1 MTLSYAQ
8 ERLWFL
14 HRLDPGDPSYN
25 TAYAYRLRGDLD
37 LARLEA
43 AFTAVAARHEAL
55 RTRFPEVDGRPVAVV
70 EPPGRI
76 AFEIVE
82 VDPEKGDPE
91 KLVAERTN
99 APFDLAARPPFTVT
113 VVRIGPRDHVLCVV
127 LHHING
133 DGWSFNVLREEV
145 AACYA
150 GRPLPDDPPQFDPR
164 LRDPAAGD
172 DLDWWAE
179 RLAGTPVLELPAD
192 RPRPPQRGTAGGEVL
207 FHLPPELVARV
218 AELARAARCTPY
230 MVLLAAYQVLLARHS
245 GQRDFCVGAPSA
257 GRTSTELERVIG
269 YLSTTMVLRC
279 DLSGEPTF
287 SEVLRRTRR
296 AVLQGLARQEVPFG
310 RLVGA
315 LGLDRDLS
323 RTPLFQTMFALHTQ
337 GEIDEPVPGVAAEPF
352 PMGWSPARCDLSL
365 DLYDLP
371 DGRML
376 GVAIYSEDL
385 FDRATVERLMARF
398 TVLVS
403 SVVADPGLPIA
414 ELDLL
419 PQAERD
425 LLAAWNDTA
434 ADLPAVTLVDL
445 VTAQAERTPGAVA
458 VVCGDTSLTYGE
470 LVGRAGRLA
479 GALRERD
486 IGRGSLVA
494 VRLSRGA
501 DMLVALL
508 GVAMSGA
515 AYLPV
520 DPDYPPA
527 RVSYVLEDSGAA
539 LVLTDGE
546 LPSAA
551 PGEPG
556 EPAPVLTPPRP
567 DDTAYVLYTSGS
579 TGHPKGVV
587 IPHRALTNFLLAM
600 GSLVGSRPTDVWLAL
615 TSLSFDI
622 SALELYLPLITG
634 GTVAVA
640 DAETARDGAAL
651 SRLIADHGVTHVQA
665 TPSGWRVLL
674 TGDLPPLTALAGG
687 EPLPARLAA
696 ELRARVDRL
705 LNMYGPTETTIWSTA
720 WEVPRDPDRV
730 TIGRPIANTTVHVDA
745 PIGVPG
751 ELLIGGAGLAAG
763 YLGRPDLTAER
774 FVRYGGERVYR
785 TGDLVRLL
793 PDGTLEF
800 LGRTDHQ
807 VKLRGHRIELGEI
820 ETVLETHPGVAQA
833 VAAVQ
838 DDRLVAFVVGDPAG
852 VKEHAAARLPG
863 TMVPASIVALEAL
876 PLTPNGKVDRAA
888 LPAAGVVAPRAV
900 VPPRTP
906 HERLVAG
913 VFADVLGVPEVGA
926 DDDFFALGGHSL
938 LATVVTSRLP
948 VEVPVRELFLRP
960 TVAALAALLD
970 APAGEEGPRP
980 RPAGTPVPLTRN
992 QERLW
997 FLHRLDP
1004 GDAAYNMWIVRRLRG
1019 PLDVAALGRALDA
1032 LAARH
1037 ESLRTRFPEADGV
1050 PYAVVEPPGRVPV
1063 EVVGAQTGQDAEKLV
1078 AERVNAPFDL
1088 AAAPPFRVTLVGLGA
1103 GDHVLCVVLH
1113 HMIGDGWSLNVLLDD
1128 LAALYSGRP
1137 LPELPLRFGDVAR
1150 WQLTQDSMAG
1160 YWADRL
1166 AGRRPLTLP
1175 ADRPPGEGPRRA
1187 AFHTLRLPVAA
1198 VARVRGATMF
1208 MTLMAA
1214 YQAVL
1219 AAHSGQRDICVA
1231 TVTSGRDRAG
1241 LDGVVGYFADTVV
1254 IRGDLTGASTFG
1266 EIVERVRDTVMDAF
1280 AHQGAPLERA
1290 PSFETMAILHTQ
1302 DAGRVP
1308 GAFAALAAEPFPHGF
1323 AQVKFDLML
1332 EAWQDPDE
1340 LTVVL
1345 SYDAAL
1351 FEAATIEAMAARLE
1365 RVLLQDPAL
1374 PPQLLT
1380 GGDLAL
1386 LRSWGKGPAL
1396 AEVPS
1401 TPERLARAVREHA
1414 GLPAVGELTYA
1425 AFDRRVTELA
1435 GLLQAKGVRRG
1446 DLVGVCLGRS
1456 SDAVAALAAVWRAGA
1471 AYLPLDPGHPPA
1483 RLGHLLADSGAV
1495 LVLTSIDLADRLPE
1509 GTPLAC
1515 TCEPAAPPTPVAPGE
1530 TAYVLYT
1537 SGSTG
1542 TPKGVVVTHRNLAA
1556 RVAWMAQEYG
1566 LGPGDRIVQ
1575 FASLGFDTHAEE
1587 IYPALV
1593 SGAHVTVL
1601 PDGAVTLPGHL
1612 DGVTVLDLPTA
1623 YWHHLVDQLDAVSW
1637 PPTLRLVILGGE
1649 QAHAAAVARW
1659 RARFGDRVRLVNT
1672 YGPTEA
1678 TIIAT
1683 ATDLDG
1689 SPGLPPIGRP
1699 IAGTTAY
1706 VVDAEGRLAPPGAPG
1721 ELCVGGA
1728 GVAAG
1733 YLGLPELTAARF
1745 VSFTGDRLAAPVEQD
1760 AYGQRHQRD
1769 QHGRGGERVYRTGD
1783 RARWRGDGRLEFLGR
1798 LDDQV
1803 KVRGYRIEPGEVE
1816 ARIMT
1821 HPGVGAAAVA
1831 ASGDTLTGYVTGEAD
1846 PRELHDHLAATL
1858 PPYLVPTR
1866 WVRLDRLPL
1875 TPNGKVDRA
1884 ALPEPE
1890 AVHADYRPPSTDAEH
1905 LVAGV
1910 FAKVLDVDK
1919 AGVHDDFFALGGH
1932 SLLAVRVVA
1941 RIRAAIDLDVPI
1953 RTLFARP
1960 TVGAL
1965 ARAVEDLLVAELD
1978 QMSDEEAE
1986 RLARELT

>member
-1 MTLSYAQ
+1 MRLSYAQ

-14 HRLDPGDPSYN
+14 QQLDPGDPSYN

-55 RTRFPEVDGRPVAVV
+55 RTRFPEVEGRPVAVV

-76 AFEIVE
+76 AFEVVE
-82 VDPEKGDPE
+82 GDPE

-99 APFDLAARPPFTVT
+99 APFDLAARPPFSVT
-113 VVRIGPRDHVLCVV
+113 VVRVGPCDHVLCVV

-133 DGWSFNVLREEV
+133 DGWSFNVLRAEV
-145 AACYA
+145 AAHYA
-150 GRPLPDDPPQFDPR
+150 GEPPADDPPQFGPH
-164 LRDPAAGD
+164 LRDGD
-172 DLDWWAE
+172 DAEDLRWWVE
-179 RLAGTPVLELPAD
+179 RLSGAPVLELPTD

-207 FHLPPELVARV
+207 FHLSPELVGRV
-218 AELARAARCTPY
+218 AALARAARCTPY

-245 GQRDFCVGAPSA
+245 GQDDFCVGTPSA
-257 GRTSTELERVIG
+257 GRASTELEGVIG
-269 YLSTTMVLRC
+269 YLSTMMVLRC
-279 DLSGEPTF
+279 DLSGRPSF
-287 SEVLRRTRR
+287 SELLRRTRKS
-296 AVLQGLARQEVPFG
+296 VLRGLARQEVPFE

-315 LGLDRDLS
+315 LGLERDLS

-337 GEIDEPVPGVAAEPF
+337 GEIDEPVPGLSAEPF
-352 PMGWSPARCDLSL
+352 PMGWRPARFDLSL

-376 GVAIYSEDL
+376 GVAIHSEEL
-385 FDRATVERLMARF
+385 FDRATAERLMERF
-398 TVLVS
+398 AVLVS
-403 SVVADPGLPIA
+403 SIVADPELPID

-419 PQAERD
+419 PRSERD

-434 ADLPAVTLVDL
+434 ADLPPVTLVDL
-445 VTAQAERTPGAVA
+445 VMAQAERTPSAIA
-458 VVCGDTSLTYGE
+458 VVCGATTLTYGE
-470 LVGRAGRLA
+470 LVEKAGRTA
-479 GALRERD
+479 AALRERG

-520 DPDYPPA
+520 DPDYPQA

-539 LVLTDGE
+539 LVLTDE
-546 LPSAA
+546 DLPSAA
-551 PGEPG
+551 S
-556 EPAPVLTPPRP
+556 AHVSPPRP

-579 TGHPKGVV
+579 TGRPKGVV
-587 IPHRALTNFLLAM
+587 VPHRALTNFLLAM
-600 GSLVGSRPTDVWLAL
+600 RTLVDSSPDDVWLAL

-634 GTVAVA
+634 GRVVVA
-640 DAETARDGAAL
+640 DSDTARDGAAL
-651 SRLIADHGVTHVQA
+651 SRLIAGSGVTHVQA

-674 TGDLPPLTALAGG
+674 TGELPALTALAGG
-687 EPLPARLAA
+687 EPLPLRLAA
-696 ELRARVDRL
+696 ELRDRVDRL
-705 LNMYGPTETTIWSTA
+705 INMYGPTETTIWSTA
-720 WEVPRDPDRV
+720 WEVPRDPERV

-751 ELLIGGAGLAAG
+751 ELLIGGAGLATG
-763 YLGRPDLTAER
+763 YLGRPDLTQER
-774 FVRYGGERVYR
+774 FVRHAGERVYR
-785 TGDLVRLL
+785 TGDLVRRL

-800 LGRTDHQ
+800 LGRTDNQ

-820 ETVLETHPGVAQA
+820 EAVLEAHHGVTQA

-838 DDRLVAFVVGDPAG
+838 DDLLVAFVVGDPTG
-852 VKEHAAARLPG
+852 VREHAAEQLPG
-863 TMVPASIVALEAL
+863 YMLPSSVVALDAL
-876 PLTPNGKVDRAA
+876 PLTPNGKVDRKA
-888 LPAAGVVAPRAV
+888 LPKAGAVAPRAFT
-900 VPPRTP
+900 PPRTP
-906 HERLVAG
+906 HERLVAD
-913 VFADVLGVPEVGA
+913 VFADVLGVRDVGA

-948 VEVPVRELFLRP
+948 VRVPVRELFLRP

-970 APAGEEGPRP
+970 APPGEEGPRP
-980 RPAGTPVPLTRN
+980 RPPGAPVPLSRN

-1004 GDAAYNMWIVRRLRG
+1004 RDAAYNMWIVRRLRG
-1019 PLDVAALGRALDA
+1019 PLDVAALGRAVDA

-1037 ESLRTRFPEADGV
+1037 ESLRTRFPEEDGV
-1050 PYAVVEPPGRVPV
+1050 PYALVEPPGHVPV
-1063 EVVGAQTGQDAEKLV
+1063 EIVTGDAEKLV
-1078 AERVNAPFDL
+1078 AERTNAPFDL
-1088 AAAPPFRVTLVGLGA
+1088 AAAPPFRVTLVRVGA
-1103 GDHVLCVVLH
+1103 EEHVLCVVLH
-1113 HMIGDGWSLNVLLDD
+1113 HMLGDGWSLNVLLDD
-1128 LAALYSGRP
+1128 LAALYSGRA
-1137 LPELPLRFGDVAR
+1137 LPEPPLQFGDVAR
-1150 WQLTQDSMAG
+1150 WQLTQDSMAA
-1160 YWADRL
+1160 YWDARL
-1166 AGRRPLTLP
+1166 DGRQPLTLP
-1175 ADRPPGEGPRRA
+1175 TDRPPSDGPRRA
-1187 AFHTLRLPVAA
+1187 AFHTVTLPVAA
-1198 VARVRGATMF
+1198 VPRVRGATMF

-1219 AAHSGQRDICVA
+1219 AAHSGQRDISVA
-1231 TVTSGRDRAG
+1231 TVTSGRDRAS
-1241 LDGVVGYFADTVV
+1241 LDGVVGYFADTLV
-1254 IRGDLTGASTFG
+1254 IRGDLTGAPTFG
-1266 EIVERVRDTVMDAF
+1266 ELVERTRDTVMDAF

-1308 GAFAALAAEPFPHGF
+1308 AAFAGLEAGPFPHGF

-1340 LTVVL
+1340 LTLVL
-1345 SYDAAL
+1345 SYDRAL
-1351 FEAATIEAMAARLE
+1351 FDAATIAAMAARLE
-1365 RVLLQDPAL
+1365 RLLLQDPSL
-1374 PPQLLT
+1374 PPRILSAD
-1380 GGDLAL
+1380 DLAL
-1386 LRSWGKGPAL
+1386 LRSWGVGPAQ
-1396 AEVPS
+1396 AEGPS
-1401 TPERLARAVREHA
+1401 TPDRLALAVRDNA
-1414 GLPAVGELTYA
+1414 GLPAVGDLTYGRL
-1425 AFDRRVTELA
+1425 DLRVTELA

-1446 DLVGVCLGRS
+1446 DLVGVCLDRS
-1456 SDAVAALAAVWRAGA
+1456 ADAVAALLAVWRAGA
-1471 AYLPLDPGHPPA
+1471 AYLPLDPAHPPA
-1483 RLGHLLADSGAV
+1483 RLGHLLADSGAT
-1495 LVLTSIDLADRLPE
+1495 LVLTSADLAGRLPE
-1509 GTPLAC
+1509 GTPLAR
-1515 TCEPAAPPTPVAPGE
+1515 TCEPPAPLTPVAPAE

-1542 TPKGVVVTHRNLAA
+1542 TPKGVVVSHRNLAA
-1556 RVAWMAQEYG
+1556 RVAWMSQEYG
-1566 LGPGDRIVQ
+1566 LAPGDRITQ

-1593 SGAHVTVL
+1593 SGAQVVVL
-1601 PDGAVTLPGHL
+1601 PDGAVTLPDHL
-1612 DGVTVLDLPTA
+1612 EGVTVLDLPTA
-1623 YWHHLVDQLDAVSW
+1623 YWHHLVDQIDAISW
-1637 PPTLRLVILGGE
+1637 PSTLRLVILGGE
-1649 QAHAAAVARW
+1649 QAHASAVARW
-1659 RARFGDRVRLVNT
+1659 RARFGDAVRLVNT
-1672 YGPTEA
+1672 YGPTET

-1683 ATDLDG
+1683 AADLDD
-1689 SPGLPPIGRP
+1689 SPGSPPIGRP

-1728 GVAAG
+1728 GVADG
-1733 YLGLPELTAARF
+1733 YLGLPGLTAARF
-1745 VSFTGDRLAAPVEQD
+1745 VTFTGDRLAEAVRPDE
-1760 AYGQRHQRD
+1760 
-1769 QHGRGGERVYRTGD
+1769 GRLPANPARPEEPGERVYRTGD
-1783 RARWRGDGRLEFLGR
+1783 RARWRGDGLLEFLGR
-1798 LDDQV
+1798 LDEQV
-1803 KVRGYRIEPGEVE
+1803 KVRGHRIEPAEVE
-1816 ARIMT
+1816 ARVMT
-1821 HPGVGAAAVA
+1821 HPGVSAAAVA
-1831 ASGDTLTGYVTGEAD
+1831 AVGDTLAGYFTGEAD
-1846 PRELHDHLAATL
+1846 PRDLHDHLAATL
-1858 PPYLVPTR
+1858 PPYLIPTR
-1866 WVRLDRLPL
+1866 WVRMDRLPL

-1890 AVHADYRPPSTDAEH
+1890 AVHAEYLPPSTDAEQ
-1905 LVAGV
+1905 LIAEV
-1910 FAKVLDVDK
+1910 FAEVLGVEK
-1919 AGVHDDFFALGGH
+1919 AGVHDEFFALGGH

-1965 ARAVEDLLVAELD
+1965 AQAVEELLVAELG